1 MTKASTSH
9 KLATKT
15 ESCQWVFWLTHEI
28 IFFCFLSFSFLLS
41 NRDQMHEECPVTE
54 SSGDILPAATGKLWE
69 WNPPG
74 PCGAPG
80 PGGLSNSCSSGKGGD
95 AETIG
100 AQPRCN
106 SESLGQGPGFPSR
119 GAQNNIFKLFCRIKT
134 PMTGRCSREKSW
146 CDNLKA
152 HQWGQ
157 IKGMQALIL
166 SATPPLN
173 HC

>member
-1 MTKASTSH
+1 MSI
-9 KLATKT
+9 
-15 ESCQWVFWLTHEI
+15 LTHEI

-41 NRDQMHEECPVTE
+41 NRGRTHEGCPVTE
-54 SSGDILPAATGKLWE
+54 NSGDTPSAATGQLWE

-80 PGGLSNSCSSGKGGD
+80 PGSLSNSCSSGKGGD

-100 AQPRCN
+100 EQPRSN
-106 SESLGQGPGFPSR
+106 SAALGQRPGFPSR
-119 GAQNNIFKLFCRIKT
+119 GAQNNSFKLFCRIKT
-134 PMTGRCSREKSW
+134 PRTGRCSREKSQ
-146 CDNLKA
+146 CDNLEA